1 MRTPVNHSVAS
12 VNQILFI
19 KTNKDLTYSLAA
31 TLVKSKSFSVPVA
44 RRAHLFK
51 LLDNSSAV
59 LLFPFPSSFKE
70 FIPAQ
75 ILFGNSLF
83 THSLDNFSLGRN
95 RSVVCTGK
103 PKGVISCHSV
113 IADENVLQ
121 CIVKGMSHM
130 ELTRDVWW
138 RNDYCISLFPLLT
151 LCVKIFVFNPSAV
164 NSFLDILGIV
174 LFFKL
179 F

>member
-12 VNQILFI
+12 VNQILFV
-19 KTNKDLTYSLAA
+19 KTDKDLTYSLAA
-31 TLVKSKSFSVPVA
+31 ALVKSKSFSVPIA

-59 LLFPFPSSFKE
+59 LLFPFPSSFKK
-70 FIPAQ
+70 FISAQ

-83 THSLDNFSLGRN
+83 THSLDNFGLGRN
-95 RSVVCTGK
+95 RSVVCAGK

-113 IADENVLQ
+113 IADKNVLQ
-121 CIVKGMSHM
+121 CIIKGVSHM
-130 ELTRDVWW
+130 ELTCNIRW
-138 RNDYCISLFPLLT
+138 RNDYRVSLFPLLT